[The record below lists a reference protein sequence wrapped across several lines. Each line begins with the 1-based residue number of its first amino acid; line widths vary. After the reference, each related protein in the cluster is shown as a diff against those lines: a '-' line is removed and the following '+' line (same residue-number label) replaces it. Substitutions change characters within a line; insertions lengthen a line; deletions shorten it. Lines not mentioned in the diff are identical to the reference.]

1 MKEFLRTLLA
11 CVIAVMIALYL
22 LLVILRAGL
31 EGEGLAPLAKTS
43 VLVLGPDVVVN
54 DAGGAPAWSD
64 AAQGAAI
71 PVPLRRLVDALDA
84 AAAEDRIIGLLL
96 HEGGPQCDDWAQRRE
111 LRAALGR
118 FRASGKRIWAYAT
131 GWDEAS
137 WYLATAADE
146 VLIAPLGL
154 FECNGFAAEM
164 FYFAD
169 ALAKLG
175 VNVQTTRVGK
185 YKSAV
190 EPFTLSHSSA
200 ENSEQMQAVLA
211 SLETAFL
218 ADCASSRRLDL
229 PELRAFMQSGGVCV
243 AEEAVARGF
252 VDRVAPWD
260 ELLAALNERAG
271 VDRNTGSF
279 HQISG
284 ADWLTKTEDSR
295 RGEVLVSV
303 VYASG
308 DIVDGESFNQIGGAT
323 LSRRLREVRLDP
335 EVDAVVLR
343 VNSPGGS
350 ALASEVIRR
359 EVELT
364 RAVKPVVVSMGGV
377 AASGGYWISCS
388 ASRILAEP
396 STITG
401 SIGVLALLPD
411 FSPLMDR
418 VGVNVSTVRTAPS
431 ADAMSPFRART
442 EEELAQVQA
451 VVDGIYE
458 GFLDRVAAGRKLTRE
473 QVHEIAQGR
482 IWSGT
487 DALKLG
493 LVDAIGSLGDAVRA
507 AAELGGAVDGRYRVQ
522 GDEREPSTVDL
533 MLSDILGGGSE
544 PLALIPEALKRAAQE
559 AWGLA
564 QNAAT
569 GPALLARLPFRLTI
583 R

>member
-1 MKEFLRTLLA
+1 MKEVLRTLLA